1 MAVTPAGVPAGVSRP
16 YQELAIMTQYTSPM
30 VAGNVYSLHVGTRDD
45 KCGAIA
51 SAMVA
56 ITANGAEVLCD
67 SREAL
72 VE

>member
-1 MAVTPAGVPAGVSRP
+1 
-16 YQELAIMTQYTSPM
+16 MTQYTSPM